1 MRPHQHRGRLFE
13 IQRVAVLQRPEL
25 RRAFDERGVRVRFET
40 VAAFELFAP
49 GTPFRILAPDLQ
61 RIRGRVELT
70 HLLRRVRLDEQRARA
85 RPKRKRIVRTIPAA
99 DDTGDAST
107 AAKLHVILSREL
119 IFRLHVSI
127 LRRVRPLHASNQV
140 RVVNREVRF
149 AAGCFG
155 ERVPVCGLKVAM
167 LHIAAEISA
176 EDDVALV
183 VDVHASDGN
192 GMQPSISKTP
202 YTEGEMHSFPI
213 CVAEQELA
221 ADDVPVE
228 RLDEPDVRGAPGEEL
243 FHLGMNHVAVFIL
256 SGGRDH
262 RASLRVKSRVLYRPR
277 DVPAV
282 VSKNIRGDRDVKK
295 RLELTASHAAA
306 DE

>member
-1 MRPHQHRGRLFE
+1 M
-13 IQRVAVLQRPEL
+13 
-25 RRAFDERGVRVRFET
+25 
-40 VAAFELFAP
+40 
-49 GTPFRILAPDLQ
+49 
-61 RIRGRVELT
+61 
-70 HLLRRVRLDEQRARA
+70 
-85 RPKRKRIVRTIPAA
+85 
-99 DDTGDAST
+99 
-107 AAKLHVILSREL
+107 
-119 IFRLHVSI
+119 SI

-140 RVVNREVRF
+140 LVVNREVRF

-176 EDDVALV
+176 EDDVAIV

-192 GMQPSISKTP
+192 GVQPSPSIIFP
-202 YTEGEMHSFPI
+202 YTEGEMHSFHI
-213 CVAEQELA
+213 FVAEQELA

-243 FHLGMNHVAVFIL
+243 CHLVMNHVAVFIL

-295 RLELTASHAAA
+295 MLELTASHAAA